1 MSITTPTPLYYED
14 DLDSLKDYECQRNV
28 AAVAVADYAVKLF
41 CAKAEINPNQKG
53 IDLTIE
59 NLRKAAEEYHRKRN
73 AFEGELEKA
82 FDKPDFD

>member
-1 MSITTPTPLYYED
+1 MSIQTPTPLYHED
-14 DLDSLKDYECQRNV
+14 DLDILKDYECQRNV

-41 CAKAEINPNQKG
+41 FLWSRKDIKQESV
-53 IDLTIE
+53 DLTIE

-82 FDKPDFD
+82 FDKPDFE